1 MILANAFRLQNSF
14 FTAIILI
21 EGILLNRNKL
31 YIYNRALTLLEV
43 MIGLL
48 IFTILFLAAA
58 SAFAPS
64 GTTHHSLLRDS
75 TQVMRLA
82 NYFLND
88 VEKKIA
94 YSGDLDAGLLGE
106 HDMTAY
112 FLQERFKEAPLIR
125 SLKAE
130 SKITDRDGAYAV
142 RLTIKWDDKPNVARP
157 RHHITLE
164 RLIAKPGI

>member
-1 MILANAFRLQNSF
+1 
-14 FTAIILI
+14 
-21 EGILLNRNKL
+21 LNRNKL

-94 YSGDLDAGLLGE
+94 YSGDLDTGLLGE
-106 HDMTAY
+106 HGVRVVECSGTIEQIY
-112 FLQERFKEAPLIR
+112 CVEGNPLPIGAPIC
-125 SLKAE
+125 SV
-130 SKITDRDGAYAV
+130 AV
-142 RLTIKWDDKPNVARP
+142 EGGGGRTCP
-157 RHHITLE
+157 
-164 RLIAKPGI
+164 